1 MKQILYWLPRI
12 VILVFALLVFVF
24 ALLSGATDYGG
35 GLKGILMNSPN
46 AIPWLILLGIVYIA
60 WKWEKVGGWMLIVTS
75 IIFTV
80 FFNAWGHIGTFLIL
94 ILPILLMGILFSP
107 QKLIQWPIIISNGY

>member
-24 ALLSGATDYGG
+24 ALLSGVADHGG

-46 AIPWLILLGIVYIA
+46 VIPWLILLGIVYIA
-60 WKWEKVGGWMLIVTS
+60 WKWEKVGGWMLILTS

-80 FFNAWGHIGTFLIL
+80 FFNAWEHTGIFLIL
-94 ILPILLMGILFSP
+94 ILPILFIGILFLISSKLNKH
-107 QKLIQWPIIISNGY
+107 QKN